1 MFKSWWFNLML
12 GLMIGLAVGYVL
24 AEMQPVPPAKALIKG
39 MERAAAGDAMPPGHP
54 PVEAAATGGDQ
65 GSDAQLRE
73 QAAQLEKVLR
83 ERPGDPDILTAL
95 GNLYF
100 DAGRWEEARK
110 AYEGALESRPDD
122 PNVLTDL
129 AVAYRN
135 LRRPDRALELL
146 RHATEVAPDHWQA
159 LYNEVVVLHFDLH
172 RHDEAKQALA
182 RLRKLKE
189 SNPQVPDLRQLEQE
203 IEGGH

>member
-1 MFKSWWFNLML
+1 MFKSWWFNLVL

-39 MERAAAGDAMPPGHP
+39 MERAAGGDAVPPDHP
-54 PVEAAATGGDQ
+54 PVQAAAGEAAPG
-65 GSDAQLRE
+65 DAQLRE

-100 DAGRWEEARK
+100 DASRWEEARK
-110 AYEGALESRPDD
+110 AYEGVLESRPDD

-129 AVAYRN
+129 AVVYRN
-135 LRRPDRALELL
+135 LRQPERALKLL
-146 RHATEVAPDHWQA
+146 RHASEVAPDHWQA

-172 RHDEAKQALA
+172 LHDEAKQALA
-182 RLRKLKE
+182 RLRELKQR
-189 SNPQVPDLRQLEQE
+189 NPQVPDLTQLEQE
-203 IEGGH
+203 VEGGH